1 MFQSIVHNILI
12 NAHSS
17 PGRQRR
23 QKKNNKDD
31 SGFAENVDYLGSTVT
46 VLCMTEL

>member
-1 MFQSIVHNILI
+1 MFQSIIHNILI

-17 PGRQRR
+17 LGSQRL

-31 SGFAENVDYLGSTVT
+31 LSFAENVHYLGSTVT
-46 VLCMTEL
+46 VFCMTEL